1 MKQII
6 FSALSLTVLVIGLH
20 FGLPFLQARIYAG
33 DVPIV
38 PLTPSPTSY
47 PRLSREEAK
56 PRIIEMLQTNAG
68 CRLPCWWG
76 ITPGKTHWEEVHALL
91 SPLLTTEAA
100 TNDYLSYSD
109 PASGWTPE
117 DPMLAN
123 LEMYVRDSIVQDILV
138 YSVSGKYLT
147 KLDIYH
153 IFQTYGKPEQIY
165 L

>member
-1 MKQII
+1 MKKII

-38 PLTPSPTSY
+38 SLTPSPTSY

-76 ITPGKTHWEEVHALL
+76 ITPGKTRWEEVHALL
-91 SPLLTTEAA
+91 SP
-100 TNDYLSYSD
+100 Y
-109 PASGWTPE
+109 
-117 DPMLAN
+117 
-123 LEMYVRDSIVQDILV
+123 
-138 YSVSGKYLT
+138 
-147 KLDIYH
+147 
-153 IFQTYGKPEQIY
+153 
-165 L
+165 